1 MSVIERHVKTRGNRP
16 PTKYEYQKDA
26 NVLNSEFII
35 LNMFRNKRLG
45 KTEGVKVNCSPQLLN
60 THHTKRKSREGRG
73 EGGGG
78 GRRREGGGGGEDGR
92 ERWRGRGMKK
102 EAEEGERGKILG
114 PVSSIFFFIFFF
126 KQWHPVF
133 LDVSLP
139 WQL

>member
-1 MSVIERHVKTRGNRP
+1 
-16 PTKYEYQKDA
+16 
-26 NVLNSEFII
+26 
-35 LNMFRNKRLG
+35 
-45 KTEGVKVNCSPQLLN
+45 
-60 THHTKRKSREGRG
+60 
-73 EGGGG
+73 
-78 GRRREGGGGGEDGR
+78 
-92 ERWRGRGMKK
+92 MKK